1 MTASRK
7 ALVRWT
13 TTATSDPRA
22 NRPSIPWTT
31 KSAMEASATL
41 NRVELVPKSLRA
53 STVVTTSTM
62 KVRVPQAD
70 DT

>member
-1 MTASRK
+1 
-7 ALVRWT
+7 
-13 TTATSDPRA
+13 
-22 NRPSIPWTT
+22 
-31 KSAMEASATL
+31 
-41 NRVELVPKSLRA
+41 VELVPKSLRA